1 MNVTQRQ
8 MQAFLAVARLG
19 SFTRAAERLH
29 ITQSG
34 LSAMMRDLET
44 QLRCRLFDRTT
55 RSVSLTA
62 EGLQLVP
69 AAGRIV
75 SELASI
81 SDVINRISSSAQ
93 RTLTVGVTP
102 IVAAC
107 VMPAAIKGFN
117 RSYPEIGVRVRDIS
131 RQAIQDGVA
140 GGELDAGFGAFFKT
154 TSGIERMPLADF
166 ALAYVSP
173 ARPLAGTGKAGRRG
187 KGPAK
192 TDWLSLQDKPLIGLP
207 PGNPVQALI
216 EEQLRLIGR
225 GDEDRPVYENFQ
237 TLLAMVEAGVG
248 VAVLPSFVAPACRR
262 YGVQISV
269 LTGPVVSLS
278 FYEITKKGRARP
290 EALSALADAVRDEFA
305 AHAAPGS

>member
-55 RSVSLTA
+55 RAVSLTA

-69 AAGRIV
+69 VANRIV

-102 IVAAC
+102 IIAAC
-107 VMPAAIKGFN
+107 VMPAAITAFN
-117 RSYPEIGVRVRDIS
+117 RAYPGIGVRVRDIG

-140 GGELDAGFGAFFKT
+140 SGELDAGFGAFFKT
-154 TSGIERMPLADF
+154 ASGIERTPLADF

-173 ARPLAGTGKAGRRG
+173 ANASASATKAERRRKGTAGT
-187 KGPAK
+187 
-192 TDWLSLQDKPLIGLP
+192 TWSTLHDKPLIGLP
-207 PGNPVQALI
+207 AGNPVQALI
-216 EEQLRLIGR
+216 EDQLRRIGR

-237 TLLAMVEAGVG
+237 TLLAMVEAGFG
-248 VAVLPSFVAPACRR
+248 VAVLPSFVAAACRR

-269 LTGPVVSLS
+269 LTEPVVALS
-278 FYEITKKGRARP
+278 FYEMTKKGRSRP
-290 EALSALADAVRDEFA
+290 EALSALADAVRAEFA
-305 AHAAPGS
+305 AHAAPSG

>member
-69 AAGRIV
+69 VAGRIV
-75 SELASI
+75 SELASV

-102 IVAAC
+102 IIAAC
-107 VMPAAIKGFN
+107 VMPAAITAFN
-117 RSYPEIGVRVRDIS
+117 RAYPEIGVRIRDIS

-140 GGELDAGFGAFFKT
+140 GGELDAGFGAFFKA
-154 TSGIERMPLADF
+154 TSGIERTPLADF

-173 ARPLAGTGKAGRRG
+173 ASPLAGTAKAGKRG
-187 KGPAK
+187 KGAARI
-192 TDWLSLQDKPLIGLP
+192 TWSTLQDKPLIGLP
-207 PGNPVQALI
+207 SGNPVQALI
-216 EEQLRLIGR
+216 EDQLRLIGR
-225 GDEDRPVYENFQ
+225 GDEDRPVHENFQ
-237 TLLAMVEAGVG
+237 TLMAMVEAGFG

-269 LTGPVVSLS
+269 LTEPVVSLS
-278 FYEITKKGRARP
+278 FYEITKKGRSRP
-290 EALSALADAVRDEFA
+290 EALSALADAVRAEFA
-305 AHAAPGS
+305 AHAAPDS